1 MAERA
6 SLCGGFPARFS
17 PRVQEKLLALAET
30 FQFKAGQDTI
40 GEGDPRLYRHIV
52 KSGRVD
58 APLVSAATFA
68 GGKVTS

>member
-30 FQFKAGQDTI
+30 VQFKAGQDTI
-40 GEGDPRLYRHIV
+40 GEGDPRLYLHIV
-52 KSGRVD
+52 KSAGWMRPWYLPRRLQVGR
-58 APLVSAATFA
+58 
-68 GGKVTS
+68 